1 MGANKQIAK
10 NTLTM
15 FLRMCF
21 IAVLGLI
28 SSRLMLQYL
37 GAVDFGIY
45 NVVGGVVNLM
55 AFFNIVL
62 ASSTYRFLSI
72 ELGKGDAGNIG
83 KVFSTSLIIHFIIG
97 LVVIFLGETVG
108 LFYVSNYLNAPADR
122 VADSLWVYQIS
133 LFTCGVCVMQVP
145 FQGLLIS
152 YENFTR
158 YSVVQIVMMF
168 GIFISSSVI
177 GFIDNDRLVYFAVFM
192 GVSQLLGFIL
202 YWVLSLKYMP
212 KFRFKAD
219 KDMAKNMMGFSGWIA
234 LGAAATMGKNQGS
247 NLVLNYYFGPIVN
260 TAFSIGNQVNAQ
272 INRLSENI
280 TKSFNPQIMKTY
292 VSGDYE
298 RFISLITACSKY
310 SFFLLYL
317 VAFPFFVKVEYILKL
332 WLGNYP
338 EYTVT
343 FCNIMML
350 NILLSSLSL
359 GIHPA
364 VQATGKI
371 KWFQIIGSSISLS
384 TIPLTC
390 ISFMLGAPP
399 YMISIAFLSTAVV
412 YVFINYYMLKRI
424 LQFPIKRLINSI
436 YMKVLPVVIVTIPFL
451 FIGREIFG
459 NNIIAL
465 VVEFI
470 GSFIIVA
477 VAIYLVGLTKSERT
491 IISNFIKRKFLGRM
505 R

>member
-15 FLRMCF
+15 LLRMCF

-72 ELGKGDAGNIG
+72 ELGKGEAGDMN
-83 KVFSTSLIIHFIIG
+83 KVFSTSIAIHFFIG
-97 LVVIFLGETVG
+97 LVVILIGETVG
-108 LFYVSNYLNAPADR
+108 LFYVDNYLNVPADR
-122 VADSLWVYQIS
+122 MEDSLLVYQIS

-168 GIFISSSVI
+168 GIFISSAVI
-177 GFIDNDRLVYFAVFM
+177 GYIDNDRLVFFAVFM
-192 GVSQLLGFIL
+192 GLSQLLGFIL
-202 YWVLSLKYMP
+202 YWVLSLKYIP
-212 KFRFKAD
+212 KFRFNAD
-219 KDMAKNMMGFSGWIA
+219 RDMAKSMMGFSGWIA
-234 LGAAATMGKNQGS
+234 LGAASSMGKNQGS
-247 NLVLNYYFGPIVN
+247 NIILNYYFGPIVN

-317 VAFPFFVKVEYILKL
+317 VAFPFFIKVEYILKL
-332 WLGNYP
+332 WLGDYP
-338 EYTVT
+338 ENTVV
-343 FCNIMML
+343 FCNIIML

-384 TIPLTC
+384 TIPLAC

-399 YMISIAFLSTAVV
+399 YMISIAFLLTAVI
-412 YVFINYYMLKRI
+412 YVFVNFYMLKRI
-424 LQFPIKRLINSI
+424 LQFPIKKLVNSI
-436 YMKVLPVVIVTIPFL
+436 YMKVLPVVAVTIPFL
-451 FIGREIFG
+451 FIGREVFQDD
-459 NNIIAL
+459 IIDL
-465 VVEFI
+465 VFEFI
-470 GSFIIVA
+470 YSFMIIT
-477 VAIYLVGLTKSERT
+477 VAIYLVGLSKPER
-491 IISNFIKRKFLGRM
+491 IFVNNFIKHKFLR
-505 R
+505 